1 MWYHID
7 INKQEDNKMRYEI
20 TASKGADLQYKKTSN
35 PVEAQIAAWEL
46 RMKGYKNVKIT
57 INEK

>member
-1 MWYHID
+1 
-7 INKQEDNKMRYEI
+7 MRYEI
-20 TASKGADLQYKKTSN
+20 TASKGADLQYKKTNS

-46 RMKGYKNVKIT
+46 RMKGYKNVKVT